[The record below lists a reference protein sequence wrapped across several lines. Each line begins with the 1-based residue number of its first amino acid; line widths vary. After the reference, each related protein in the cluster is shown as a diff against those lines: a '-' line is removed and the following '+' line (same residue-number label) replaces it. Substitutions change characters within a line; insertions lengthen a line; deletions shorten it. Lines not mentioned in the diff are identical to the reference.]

1 MASPI
6 ALAELLQ
13 GRLPTSHLLQIHAQI
28 ILTSQS
34 QHNLISTRLI
44 GHYPPQLALLLFS
57 HLRNPNIFP
66 FNALIRVLSEHNL
79 HYQSFSAFKAL
90 NSSSL
95 SPNHLTFSFVLK
107 ACHASVDARHYA
119 TQIHTHVFKSGFGGN
134 SLVSNALLAAYAK
147 GVGDLDSAR
156 RVFDEMPERGTGFC
170 WGCLIGGY
178 VKAGR
183 CDEGLN
189 LFLRMVRENVVVEDD
204 TMVSVLSACSVIDG
218 VGEVERWM
226 RLLVEFK
233 ELGYGFAG
241 NEERIDTV
249 LVYLYGKL
257 GEIEKSREL
266 FDRIAANGGRGLLH
280 WNSMIGGYLQNGR
293 PIEALNLFHLMMA
306 SRASKPNHVTM
317 VSVLSACAQVG
328 NLELGRWVH
337 RYMRSGG
344 RERSLAFNPFLA
356 TALIDMYSKCGSPD
370 MAKEVFDQMNFK
382 DVVAFNAMI
391 MGLAV
396 NGEGEQ
402 ALQVFFKM
410 KEFEVHPNG
419 GTFLAVLAACN
430 HSGLV
435 TEGRKI
441 FLSMQHQCYSIDPEL
456 EHYAC
461 YIDLLAR
468 VGHIEEAL
476 EVVNSMPV
484 EPNGRIWGALLGGC
498 VAHRRF
504 DIAQDIARKFVGVD
518 PNNSAGYV
526 MLSNVYA
533 TDCRWRE
540 ILELRE
546 LMREKGVR
554 KHPGCSWINV
564 EGVVHEFLVGSSSH
578 PQINEIYSALNGLF
592 KKMKSPD
599 LFAFS

>member
-1 MASPI
+1 MPSPTPP
-6 ALAELLQ
+6 LAELLQ
-13 GRLPTSHLLQIHAQI
+13 GRLPTSLLLQIHAQA
-28 ILTSQS
+28 ILTAQS
-34 QHNLISTRLI
+34 QHNLITARLI
-44 GHYPPQLALLLFS
+44 NHYPPQLALRLFS
-57 HLRNPNIFP
+57 HLHNPNIFP
-66 FNALIRVLSEHNL
+66 FNALIRVLSENRL
-79 HYQSFSAFKAL
+79 HSQSFSAFKSL
-90 NSSSL
+90 ISSCSL
-95 SPNHLTFSFVLK
+95 SPNDLTFSFILK
-107 ACHASVDARHYA
+107 SCHGCEDGWNYA

-134 SLVSNALLAAYAK
+134 SLVCNGLVAVYAK
-147 GVGDLDSAR
+147 GVGDLGAAR
-156 RVFDEMPERGTGFC
+156 RVFDEMPERGGGFC

-183 CDEGLN
+183 CDQGLN

-218 VGEVERWM
+218 VGEVERW
-226 RLLVEFK
+226 
-233 ELGYGFAG
+233 
-241 NEERIDTV
+241 
-249 LVYLYGKL
+249 
-257 GEIEKSREL
+257 IEKSREL
-266 FDRIAANGGRGLLH
+266 FDRIVANGGRGVLH
-280 WNSMIGGYLQNGR
+280 WNSMIGGYLKNGR
-293 PIEALNLFHLMMA
+293 PIEALNLFHLMVS

-337 RYMRSGG
+337 RYMKSGG
-344 RERSLAFNPFLA
+344 RESSLASNPFLA
-356 TALIDMYSKCGSPD
+356 TALIDMYSKCGSLD
-370 MAKEVFDQMNFK
+370 MAKEVFDQMIFK
-382 DVVAFNAMI
+382 DAVAFNAMI

-402 ALQVFFKM
+402 ALQVFSKM
-410 KEFEVHPNG
+410 KEFDVHPNG

-435 TEGRKI
+435 SEGRKV
-441 FLSMQHQCYSIDPEL
+441 FLSMQHQCYSVDPEL

-468 VGHIEEAL
+468 VGYIEEAL

-484 EPNGRIWGALLGGC
+484 EPNGLIWGALLGGC
-498 VAHRRF
+498 VANHKF
-504 DIAQDIARKFVGVD
+504 NIAQDIARRLVEVD

-526 MLSNVYA
+526 MLSNAYA

-564 EGVVHEFLVGSSSH
+564 EGAVHEFLVGYSSH
-578 PQINEIYSALNGLF
+578 PQMKEIYSALNGLF
-592 KKMKSPD
+592 MKMKSPD